1 MPKGDH
7 WVMADRESVLEEQ
20 TARVL
25 AEITRLQ
32 DELDSGDLVTE
43 GSKGQPVPNR
53 LLAELRSHRWLLM
66 RMLSDGPAYPPAAGP
81 PAADAVD
88 ALRASWEDSGAL

>member
-1 MPKGDH
+1 
-7 WVMADRESVLEEQ
+7 VLEEQ

-25 AEITRLQ
+25 AEIARLQ
-32 DELDSGDLVTE
+32 DELDSGDLVNE

-53 LLAELRSHRWLLM
+53 LLAELRSHRWLLV
-66 RMLSDGPAYPPAAGP
+66 RMLSDGPGYAPAGP

-88 ALRASWEDSGAL
+88 QLRAEWEDSGAL